1 MPGFTSFQR
10 ALLNLVP
17 QGSTVLTYVFKDQD
31 FAPGS
36 NWTEVITG
44 PLNLRGKIIDISL
57 YECTEVFAAGDA
69 DARIDVGIVAGDLD
83 AYALTEDIG
92 QLAANAS
99 KNLLLSQ
106 GVIGTIPA
114 DNVAIQ
120 VTGVDGTTP
129 TTGIVT
135 VSLSIAWFI

>member
-1 MPGFTSFQR
+1 MSFTAFQR

-17 QGSTVLTYVFKDQD
+17 QGSTILTYVFKDQD
-31 FAPGS
+31 FAGGS

-44 PLNLRGKIIDISL
+44 PLNMRGKVIDVSL

-69 DARIDVGIVAGDLD
+69 DSRIDVGIIAGDLD
-83 AYALTEDIG
+83 AYALTPDIG
-92 QLAANAS
+92 ELAAGAS
-99 KNLLLSQ
+99 KNMLLAQ

-135 VSLSIAWFI
+135 VSISIAWFI